1 MHKIPVRKISIHRVT
16 LGAGLVALLGLATT
30 ASADN
35 AAAPQPHSDGLGAA
49 ITDTVTTTKVKGKLM
64 GEESLDKSDIGV
76 STTNGAVTL
85 DGSASGSDEKALAE
99 STTKSTEGVTS
110 VDNNLTTP
118 SDSAASAKTK
128 SVVEDTK
135 EIASDS
141 WITAKVKSELLVD
154 SLSKGFKVG
163 VTTLDGVVVLTGNLA
178 NSDAIGHVKG
188 IAGSVEGVKSVD
200 SSALTITVN

>member
-1 MHKIPVRKISIHRVT
+1 M
-16 LGAGLVALLGLATT
+16 
-30 ASADN
+30 
-35 AAAPQPHSDGLGAA
+35 GAA

-64 GEESLDKSDIGV
+64 GEDSLDKSDIGV
-76 STTNGAVTL
+76 TTTYGMVTL
-85 DGSASGSDEKALAE
+85 DGSAAGSDEKALAE
-99 STTKSTEGVTS
+99 STAKSTKGVTG

-118 SDSAASAKTK
+118 SDSTSSAKTE
-128 SVVEDTK
+128 SVMADTK
-135 EIASDS
+135 QIASDS
-141 WITAKVKSELLVD
+141 WITAKVKSGLLVD
-154 SLSKGFKVG
+154 NISKGFKVG